1 MQNPDFGTLLQI
13 KKLKKIYNLKN
24 KQNIRISL
32 SKTATSLLNQQ
43 GHVGRQSDNSY
54 LQVSNKLF
62 QV

>member
-1 MQNPDFGTLLQI
+1 MQKPDFGTLLQI
-13 KKLKKIYNLKN
+13 NLKNIYNLKN
-24 KQNIRISL
+24 KQKIKISL

-62 QV
+62 QG